1 MKVVKND
8 NNNNP
13 LTLTL
18 AEMEACQQF
27 EQNQRAGQAL
37 FRPQVGAGQS
47 APNCVAFLEEV
58 GRFGIT
64 ILEGRYSVEEVRTE
78 DEQWYRHEADGTRT
92 PIDNPLEGAWQAAA
106 EVRKEFKRKLD
117 LNLYT
122 IAVAW
127 FPDMDEDEDI
137 LDAADGRSVHVLF
150 RQGELVQR
158 LADLPKDDEL
168 QTHLSGRY
176 IKKEVAAL
184 SHAAAAAAPSED
196 VSPSVKGRVGALVL
210 ERVETVN
217 IYITITIVNGSDGDD
232 PPMITVQSR

>member
-8 NNNNP
+8 NNNP
-13 LTLTL
+13 LTL
-18 AEMEACQQF
+18 AEIKACQQF

-47 APNCVAFLEEV
+47 APNCVIFLEEV

-64 ILEGRYSVEEVRTE
+64 ILEGRYTVE
-78 DEQWYRHEADGTRT
+78 DGQWFSHGADGART
-92 PIDNPLEGAWQAAA
+92 PIDNPLEGAWQGAKS
-106 EVRKEFKRKLD
+106 VRTELKRELD
-117 LNLYT
+117 LNTYV

-137 LDAADGRSVHVLF
+137 LDAADGRSVRLF
-150 RQGELVQR
+150 FGQDELVQQ
-158 LADLPKDDEL
+158 LVHLPKGDEL

-176 IKKEVAAL
+176 IKQEVAVL
-184 SHAAAAAAPSED
+184 SRSSAAVTAPSED
-196 VSPSVKGRVGALVL
+196 VSPYIKGRVGTLVL

-217 IYITITIVNGSDGDD
+217 IYITVVYGGDGDD
-232 PPMITVQSR
+232 PSLITVQGQ

>member
-13 LTLTL
+13 VTL

-137 LDAADGRSVHVLF
+137 LDAADGSSVRPIF
-150 RQGELVQR
+150 GRDALVQR

-184 SHAAAAAAPSED
+184 SRSSAAVTAPSED